1 MQVAIL
7 CGGRGTRIRGE
18 AENAPKPMVKIGGYP
33 MLWHIM
39 KIYAH
44 FGHTQFI
51 PMLGFRSWDF
61 KEYFLNYHAMQSD
74 LKITLGKDGVTTQM
88 SEANHDEIGWDITLA
103 ETGVDSMTGAR
114 LKKIEKHITDD
125 VFMMTYGDG
134 VAEIDID
141 ALVAFHKSH
150 GKIAT
155 LTAVGPPSRFGD
167 LEIDGGLVNSFQE
180 KPQAT
185 TGRING
191 GYFVLNREVFDYLD
205 DSPDLVFEREPLQNL
220 ARDGQ
225 LMAFEHDGFWLPMD
239 TFKEWDMLE
248 GMWNSGKAPWKMW

>member
-18 AENAPKPMVKIGGYP
+18 VENAPKPMVKIGGYP

-88 SEANHDEIGWDITLA
+88 SEADHDEIGWDITLA

-134 VAEIDID
+134 VAEID
-141 ALVAFHKSH
+141 
-150 GKIAT
+150 
-155 LTAVGPPSRFGD
+155 
-167 LEIDGGLVNSFQE
+167 GGQVNSFQE
-180 KPQAT
+180 KPQIT

-205 DSPDLVFEREPLQNL
+205 DSPDLIFEREPLQNL